1 MREEVSAGGVVLVGN
16 AILLLKKY
24 NGDWVLPKGKVEPG
38 ETHEETALR
47 EVKEETGVKASID
60 KYLGEIH
67 YTYKENWDQTK
78 SVHKMVYWYLMHTKN
93 MDTQPQ
99 REEGFVEAKFVHV
112 DRVVDMARYDDEKE
126 IIKVA
131 LKEIKLSLIHI

>member
-1 MREEVSAGGVVLVGN
+1 MREEESVGGVVIVGN
-16 AILLLKKY
+16 AILLFKKY

-38 ETHEETALR
+38 ENHEQTALR
-47 EVKEETGVKASID
+47 EVKEETGVKASIE

-67 YTYKENWDQTK
+67 YTYKENWDQTR
-78 SVHKMVYWYLMHTKN
+78 SVHKIVYWYLMNTRN
-93 MDTQPQ
+93 METQPQ

-131 LKEIKLSLIHI
+131 LKEIKGK